1 MDQLRQ
7 LSSRPE
13 LLRDEDSSQILD
25 KASETLVGVP
35 APFGRERIVSAL
47 PLAGGPVALAT
58 PTMVH
63 DSDGASLA
71 DPDGNVIGTPGIVV
85 HRMLSAR
92 WTEDTR
98 RLAG

>member
-1 MDQLRQ
+1 MEQLRH
-7 LSSRPE
+7 LSARPE
-13 LLRDEDSSQILD
+13 LLRDSDAHQIID
-25 KASETLVGVP
+25 ASETLVGREG
-35 APFGRERIVSAL
+35 PFGRERIVSAL
-47 PLAGGPVALAT
+47 PIGGGPVALAH
-58 PTMVH
+58 PTMV
-63 DSDGASLA
+63 ASPDALLA